1 MAWNNNSGGPW
12 GGGGNSGGPWG
23 GGGGNRGGG
32 GGPFGSRRP
41 PDMEDVIRKGQ
52 ERLRNLIPGGFGS
65 YKGIALIVLAAAVIW
80 LVTGFFRVQPNQ
92 QAIQLVFGKPYGKP
106 VEPGL
111 HYNLPSPIGT
121 VIIVNVQDQ
130 RRTVIGSRNAQ
141 DRSSPY
147 SRGPR
152 PTSTENLMLTG
163 DENIVD
169 IEFAVLWQIKDVF
182 KYAFDVRNPE
192 ENVRAGAEAA
202 MREVIGKSNLQ
213 YAQTEGRGRIEQDT
227 RDLLQRML
235 DEYGLGVRISQVQLL
250 RVDPPQEV
258 IAAFR
263 DVQAARADKEKS
275 INEANTYRNQ
285 VLPRAKGE
293 AESIIQRAEAY
304 KAQTIA
310 RASGDAQRFDQVY
323 TQWAKAKDITTERL
337 YLDTMEEVLRNVNK
351 VVIDKNASGTG
362 GVLPYLPLPELK
374 PASRRAAEP
383 APARRS
389 PAARR
394 RPRERRDEQPFDH
407 RADCAGRLRLPV
419 DPDILYGRSDQAGAG
434 APVRRHRRRAQGRAR
449 PLCQDSADPGHP
461 AHRPPPAR
469 LRSRGVRDH
478 RRRPEAPRGRRLRA
492 VQDRGGQAVR
502 PDRAR
507 RRAGVARPA
516 RFADQFRD
524 PRRAEFGAV
533 ARRADRQARKLD
545 ERDHPAGQQQDQGVG
560 RRYGRRA
567 HQAGR
572 SSAGQLA
579 VGLQSHE
586 DRP

>member
-23 GGGGNRGGG
+23 GGGGGNRGG

-65 YKGIALIVLAAAVIW
+65 YKGILLIVLAAAVIW

-121 VIIVNVQDQ
+121 VVIVNVQDQ
-130 RRTVIGSRNAQ
+130 RRTVIGARNGQ
-141 DRSSPY
+141 SGSPY
-147 SRGPR
+147 ARSQRA
-152 PTSTENLMLTG
+152 TSTENLMLTG

-169 IEFAVLWQIKDVF
+169 IEFAVLWQVSDVF

-192 ENVRAGAEAA
+192 DTVRAASEAA
-202 MREVIGKSNLQ
+202 MREIIGKSNLQ
-213 YAQTEGRGRIEQDT
+213 FAQTEGRSRIEQDT
-227 RDLLQRML
+227 KDLLQRIL

-263 DVQAARADKEKS
+263 DVQAARADKERS

-293 AESIIQRAEAY
+293 AASIIQRGEAY
-304 KAQTIA
+304 KAQTVA
-310 RASGDAQRFDQVY
+310 RAQGDAQRFEQVY

-351 VVIDKNASGTG
+351 VVIDRNASGTG
-362 GVLPYLPLPELK
+362 GVVPYLPLPELK
-374 PASRRAAEP
+374 PGQPP
-383 APARRS
+383 ATLP
-389 PAARR
+389 
-394 RPRERRDEQPFDH
+394 PRTPGGPSAQ
-407 RADCAGRLRLPV
+407 
-419 DPDILYGRSDQAGAG
+419 
-434 APVRRHRRRAQGRAR
+434 AQGATR
-449 PLCQDSADPGHP
+449 
-461 AHRPPPAR
+461 
-469 LRSRGVRDH
+469 
-478 RRRPEAPRGRRLRA
+478 
-492 VQDRGGQAVR
+492 
-502 PDRAR
+502 
-507 RRAGVARPA
+507 
-516 RFADQFRD
+516 
-524 PRRAEFGAV
+524 
-533 ARRADRQARKLD
+533 
-545 ERDHPAGQQQDQGVG
+545 
-560 RRYGRRA
+560 
-567 HQAGR
+567 
-572 SSAGQLA
+572 
-579 VGLQSHE
+579 
-586 DRP
+586 

>member
-12 GGGGNSGGPWG
+12 GGGGNGGNGGGGNNGGPWGGG

-41 PDMEDVIRKGQ
+41 PDMEDVIRRGQ
-52 ERLRNLIPGGFGS
+52 ERLKNLIPGGFS
-65 YKGIALIVLAAAVIW
+65 SLKGVVLIVLAGLVIW

-121 VIIVNVQDQ
+121 VVVVNVQDQ
-130 RRTVIGSRNAQ
+130 RRVVIGSRNGGQ
-141 DRSSPY
+141 ERTGPY
-147 SRGPR
+147 TRGQR
-152 PTSTENLMLTG
+152 PTSSENLMLTG

-182 KYAFDVRNPE
+182 NYAFDVRNPE

-202 MREVIGKSNLQ
+202 MREVIGRSNLQ
-213 YAQTEGRGRIEQDT
+213 YAQTEGRSRIEQDT
-227 RDLLQRML
+227 KDLLQRIL
-235 DEYGLGVRISQVQLL
+235 DEYGLGVRISNIQLL

-293 AESIIQRAEAY
+293 AESIIQRGEAY
-304 KAQTIA
+304 KAETVA

-323 TQWAKAKDITTERL
+323 EQWEKAKDITTERL

-351 VVIDKNASGTG
+351 VMIDKNTSAT

-374 PASRRAAEP
+374 SGQPSSGAPRAAVP
-383 APARRS
+383 APGT
-389 PAARR
+389 
-394 RPRERRDEQPFDH
+394 Q
-407 RADCAGRLRLPV
+407 L
-419 DPDILYGRSDQAGAG
+419 QGAT
-434 APVRRHRRRAQGRAR
+434 R
-449 PLCQDSADPGHP
+449 
-461 AHRPPPAR
+461 
-469 LRSRGVRDH
+469 
-478 RRRPEAPRGRRLRA
+478 
-492 VQDRGGQAVR
+492 
-502 PDRAR
+502 
-507 RRAGVARPA
+507 
-516 RFADQFRD
+516 
-524 PRRAEFGAV
+524 
-533 ARRADRQARKLD
+533 
-545 ERDHPAGQQQDQGVG
+545 
-560 RRYGRRA
+560 
-567 HQAGR
+567 
-572 SSAGQLA
+572 
-579 VGLQSHE
+579 
-586 DRP
+586 